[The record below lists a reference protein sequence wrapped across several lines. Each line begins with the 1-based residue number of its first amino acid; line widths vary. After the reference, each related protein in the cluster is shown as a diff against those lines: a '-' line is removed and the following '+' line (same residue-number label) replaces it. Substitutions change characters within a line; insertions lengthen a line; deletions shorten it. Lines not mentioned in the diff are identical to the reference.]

1 MNHFESKRDGPPRWG
16 KRRRCAD
23 LWLSSGEKRENEP
36 KETEKDGELWSF
48 LSVHIKPI
56 LAGTGHNDVA
66 TRGRAN
72 RHTHFELGPA
82 KLLFRVTELLY
93 RFIFLG
99 HVPDQ
104 ANDGHV
110 DGPKM
115 IDQLNQLKIQL
126 RSSLDP
132 EFSFSKSRCEKIVPD
147 SHAAY
152 LNSLPSHYTTKVHN
166 NQIQQALLVYRQHAR
181 GPALEQYETELKE
194 KCLADWTNGRQL
206 CEVRSLTDQ
215 HCIHKWHRLP
225 GDQAAGEQAAAQVMP
240 HKSRNRFLA
249 TSNCG
254 RMQAQRD
261 DPFTLVEANVT
272 FYAELDSKLSPSYAA
287 VEFDTYTANELIEE
301 KLTALTLGDN
311 TGESQ
316 QSQRHWWLIV

>member
-1 MNHFESKRDGPPRWG
+1 M
-16 KRRRCAD
+16 
-23 LWLSSGEKRENEP
+23 
-36 KETEKDGELWSF
+36 
-48 LSVHIKPI
+48 
-56 LAGTGHNDVA
+56 AGTGHNDVA

-82 KLLFRVTELLY
+82 ALLFRVTELLY
-93 RFIFLG
+93 RFILLG
-99 HVPDQ
+99 QVPEQ
-104 ANDGHV
+104 ANDI
-110 DGPKM
+110 DGKM
-115 IDQLNQLKIQL
+115 IIQL
-126 RSSLDP
+126 DHLKVQLRASLDP
-132 EFSFSKSRCEKIVPD
+132 EFSFSKARCEKIVPD

-181 GPALEQYETELKE
+181 GPALEQYESQLKD

-206 CEVRSLTDQ
+206 CEIRSLTDQ

-225 GDQAAGEQAAAQVMP
+225 GCHNEPDNDTKELDAQVMP

-261 DPFTLVEANVT
+261 DPFTLEEANVT

-287 VEFDTYTANELIEE
+287 VNFDTYNTAELIEE
-301 KLTALTLGDN
+301 KLTALTLGDTN
-311 TGESQ
+311 GVESQ
-316 QSQRHWWLIV
+316 QSQRHWWWF